1 MDNEK
6 IDIVMNKLN
15 DIKSASLDYSA
26 ETIDKQI
33 ELYCDTMEDSYK
45 KYIKD
50 LVNKENNIKDV
61 SSTIED
67 FQDKLKQDI
76 SIGSAVISAFNLTM
90 SGQIY

>member
-26 ETIDKQI
+26 ETIYKQI

-45 KYIKD
+45 KYITKSNYS
-50 LVNKENNIKDV
+50 LIKRLFQVN
-61 SSTIED
+61 
-67 FQDKLKQDI
+67 
-76 SIGSAVISAFNLTM
+76 
-90 SGQIY
+90 